1 MIQRESPAPA
11 AAAAPPPQSLMYEPP
26 APRSIEDTGLN
37 MGFLTDLALKIM
49 YYEGNLTGINIA
61 DRMKLPFSGVV
72 DQVLEWLKR

>member
-11 AAAAPPPQSLMYEPP
+11 APSGTPLPALMYEPP

-49 YYEGNLTGINIA
+49 YYEGNLTGI
-61 DRMKLPFSGVV
+61 
-72 DQVLEWLKR
+72 